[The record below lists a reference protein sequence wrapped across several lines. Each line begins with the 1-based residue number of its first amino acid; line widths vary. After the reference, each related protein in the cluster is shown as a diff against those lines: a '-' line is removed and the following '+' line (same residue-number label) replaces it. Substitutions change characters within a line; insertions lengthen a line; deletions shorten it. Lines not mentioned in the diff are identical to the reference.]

1 MPKNDFAN
9 HHLILISFLFTV
21 FSFLS
26 LKAQETKVDS
36 LSVENEE
43 QEDFSYFIVDEGY
56 TNNNLSNSQLKDSAV
71 ATLLTDV
78 SFCHKS
84 GLFVSLMPS
93 YYMNASTRSYDLDAS
108 LGFLKSFG
116 FGLDVSAQ
124 YTYHYYNGDTLLR
137 GIQYQHAVGA
147 SVSYSVKGLTVGVD
161 GNALLGIS
169 NNYFV
174 TPSLGY
180 YLGFDDLVFEDDYF
194 TFFPNMSAT
203 FSTDYWLYDN
213 LGPWKQ
219 RILERYLTERLGF
232 PTKTMSLQSFD
243 FMVPLSYSVGN
254 FTISASYMYSI
265 PSDKYKKLTWDEQSS
280 VLVSL
285 SYMINL

>member
-1 MPKNDFAN
+1 M
-9 HHLILISFLFTV
+9 
-21 FSFLS
+21 S

-36 LSVENEE
+36 LTVENEE

-71 ATLLTDV
+71 ASLLTDV

-124 YTYHYYNGDTLLR
+124 YTYHHYSGDTLLL
-137 GIQYQHAVGA
+137 GIEYQHAIGVSVG
-147 SVSYSVKGLTVGVD
+147 YSVKGLTVGVD

-169 NNYFV
+169 NNYFI

-213 LGPWKQ
+213 LGPLKQ
-219 RILERYLTERLGF
+219 WNLERNLIRLGF

-243 FMVPLSYSVGN
+243 LMVPLSYSVGN
-254 FTISASYMYSI
+254 FTFSASYMYSI
-265 PSDKYKKLTWDEQSS
+265 PSDKYKKLTWNEQSS